1 MRKTTKG
8 LIKINGAVMFWGV
21 SFVSIKIAVAVI
33 PPMTLGA
40 LRFALA
46 LLFLYGIKKWKAP
59 EEKLQKGDGP
69 YLVGAGLVGVT
80 AYFFFENHGVAL
92 IPASEASII
101 VAAIPVFSM
110 LAEQIASALFSQKTK
125 PLHLLQWFGAAL
137 SMLGVWCITLPSL
150 SGAMET
156 PGMSDPRGYLFMLG
170 AVVSWVLYAFLT
182 RPLFSRHSNIFIVF
196 WQSLFGFLGFLPFT
210 LSEQAQWSSIPALV
224 WAHVGYLGIF
234 CSALG
239 YLFYVEGLETLGVG
253 TSSVFIN
260 LIPVVTL
267 GTAFISLGERLTPI
281 QLVGTALVL
290 GGIYL
295 ATLPKTHHFHRPPDS
310 D

>member
-8 LIKINGAVMFWGV
+8 LIKINGAVLFWGI
-21 SFVSIKIAVAVI
+21 SFVSIKVAVAVI

-59 EEKLQKGDGP
+59 AEKLQKGDLV
-69 YLVGAGLVGVT
+69 YLAGAGFVGVT
-80 AYFFFENHGVAL
+80 AYFFFENNGVAL
-92 IPASEASII
+92 IAASEASII

-110 LAEQIASALFSQKTK
+110 LAEQIVSAVLHQKIK
-125 PLHLLQWFGAAL
+125 GLHFLQWFGAVL
-137 SMLGVWCITLPSL
+137 SMFGVWCITSPAIVGGGKEL
-150 SGAMET
+150 AT
-156 PGMSDPRGYLFMLG
+156 RDPQGYFFMMG
-170 AVVSWVLYAFLT
+170 AVISWVLYAFLT
-182 RPLFSRHSNIFIVF
+182 RPLCTHHSTIFIVF

-210 LSEQAQWSSIPALV
+210 LSEQAHWSIIPVSV
-224 WAHVGYLGIF
+224 WGHVGYLGIF

-253 TSSVFIN
+253 PSSVFIN
-260 LIPVVTL
+260 LIPVVTV
-267 GTAFISLGERLTPI
+267 GVAFFSLGERLTPI
-281 QLVGTALVL
+281 QLVGTVLVL

-295 ATLPKTHHFHRPPDS
+295 TTLPQIQHHP
-310 D
+310 

>member
-1 MRKTTKG
+1 MQKKSHG
-8 LIKINGAVMFWGV
+8 LIKINLAVLFWGV

-46 LLFLYGIKKWKAP
+46 LFFLYGIKRWKVP
-59 EEKLQKGDGP
+59 DEKLQKGDLP
-69 YLVGAGLVGVT
+69 YLAGAGLVGVT
-80 AYFFFENHGVAL
+80 AYFFFENNGVSL
-92 IPASEASII
+92 IPASEASLI

-110 LAEQIASALFSQKTK
+110 LAEQIASVMFSQKTK
-125 PLHLLQWFGAAL
+125 PLHLLQWFGAGL
-137 SMLGVWCITLPSL
+137 SMVGVWCITSPSL
-150 SGAMET
+150 FGEIKGT
-156 PGMSDPRGYLFMLG
+156 GIRDPRGYLFMMG
-170 AVVSWVLYAFLT
+170 AVVSWVCYAFLT

-196 WQSLFGFLGFLPFT
+196 WQSLFGFLGFLPFAYH
-210 LSEQAQWSSIPALV
+210 EQAQWSAVPASV
-224 WAHVGYLGIF
+224 WTHVGYLGIF

-267 GTAFISLGERLTPI
+267 GVAFFSLGERLTPI
-281 QLVGTALVL
+281 QLAGTILVL

-295 ATLPKTHHFHRPPDS
+295 TTLPQIQRHYSRDS